1 MSSKKPP
8 NSKAITDRIQQIMT
22 RLRQPEYCSESYG
35 PLYNDLLIL
44 KSIVTNVPQSLY
56 NELLCELSSLD
67 MAVRASQ
74 HPSFLSQLYGESD
87 RPIKL
92 SLERI
97 MKVLAKVEAKDV
109 LLEDFLICS
118 GYASKESVATN

>member
-1 MSSKKPP
+1 
-8 NSKAITDRIQQIMT
+8 MT
-22 RLRQPEYCSESYG
+22 RLRQPEYRCDSYG

-44 KSIVTNVPQSLY
+44 KSIVPNVPQGLY
-56 NELLCELSSLD
+56 GELLRELNSLE

-74 HPSFLSQLYGESD
+74 HPNFLNKLYGENDGVS
-87 RPIKL
+87 KT

-97 MKVLAKVEAKDV
+97 MKVLAKVETKDV

-118 GYASKESVATN
+118 GYTTKESVATN

>member
-1 MSSKKPP
+1 
-8 NSKAITDRIQQIMT
+8 
-22 RLRQPEYCSESYG
+22 
-35 PLYNDLLIL
+35 
-44 KSIVTNVPQSLY
+44 
-56 NELLCELSSLD
+56 

-74 HPSFLSQLYGESD
+74 HPNFLNQLYGETD
-87 RPIKL
+87 QPGKA

-118 GYASKESVATN
+118 GYTTK